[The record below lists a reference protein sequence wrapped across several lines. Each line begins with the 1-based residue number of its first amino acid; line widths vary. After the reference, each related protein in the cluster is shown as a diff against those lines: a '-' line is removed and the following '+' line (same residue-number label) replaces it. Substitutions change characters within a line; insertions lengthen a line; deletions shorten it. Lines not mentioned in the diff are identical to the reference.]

1 MSLDLRTR
9 ALQLLARR
17 EHARAE
23 LARKLSA
30 HAESEEQLD
39 TLLNTL
45 ERERLLSDTRYA
57 EARVNTRSARY
68 GNARLVQELRTQGVS
83 ESDVE
88 VALQGIN
95 DELSRARQ
103 VWERKYG
110 SGGLPADA
118 SERARQTRFLLG
130 RGFSGNTIRRI
141 LRGNFEDE

>member
-23 LARKLSA
+23 LVRKLSA

-39 TLLNTL
+39 ALLNTL

-57 EARVNTRSARY
+57 EARVNTRAARY
-68 GNARLVQELRTQGVS
+68 GNARLLQELRTQGVS

-88 VALQGIN
+88 AALEGIN
-95 DELSRARQ
+95 DEMSRARQ
-103 VWERKYG
+103 VWERKFG
-110 SGGLPADA
+110 SGGLPTDA
-118 SERARQTRFLLG
+118 HERARQTRFLLG

>member
-9 ALQLLARR
+9 ANQLLARR

-30 HAESEEQLD
+30 HAESQEQLD
-39 TLLNTL
+39 ALLDTL

-57 EARVNTRSARY
+57 EARVNTRAARY
-68 GNARLVQELRTQGVS
+68 GNARLVQELRTQGVRDT
-83 ESDVE
+83 DVE
-88 VALQGIN
+88 IALDGIN
-95 DELSRARQ
+95 DEISRARQ

-110 SGGLPADA
+110 KVGLPADA
-118 SERARQTRFLLG
+118 NERARQTRFLLG